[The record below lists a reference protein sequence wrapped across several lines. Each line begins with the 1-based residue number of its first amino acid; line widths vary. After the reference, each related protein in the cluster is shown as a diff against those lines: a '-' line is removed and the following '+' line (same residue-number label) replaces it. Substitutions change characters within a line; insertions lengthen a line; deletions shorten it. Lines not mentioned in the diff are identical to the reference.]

1 MVLVGAV
8 AVDAERAVDVER
20 AVMAVGKAVMA
31 VGKAVMAVGK
41 AEPIL
46 QQEGDL
52 IMCGVPQHHVLRI
65 LGSFQ
70 P

>member
-8 AVDAERAVDVER
+8 AVDVERAVERAVDVER
-20 AVMAVGKAVMA
+20 VVMAGE
-31 VGKAVMAVGK
+31 K

-52 IMCGVPQHHVLRI
+52 TIRDEPQHHVLRI

>member
-8 AVDAERAVDVER
+8 AVDVERAVDAER
-20 AVMAVGKAVMA
+20 
-31 VGKAVMAVGK
+31 AVMAVGK

-52 IMCGVPQHHVLRI
+52 TMCGVPQHHVLRI
-65 LGSFQ
+65 LDSFQ

>member
-20 AVMAVGKAVMA
+20 AVMA

>member
-8 AVDAERAVDVER
+8 AVDAERAVDGER
-20 AVMAVGKAVMA
+20 V
-31 VGKAVMAVGK
+31 VMAVGK

-52 IMCGVPQHHVLRI
+52 TICGVPQHRVLRI